1 MVGARMVNVFRSTW
15 WMVTWSVLFVMWGGM
30 FPSNP
35 AAEPGKAL
43 FTNVLAG
50 VYVVMMGGVGGGVV
64 ADRGA
69 EIWAMR
75 RGRRKVFGAGE
86 ARELRSRP
94 A

>member
-50 VYVVMMGGVGGGVV
+50 VYVVMMGASVAAWLPIVV
-64 ADRGA
+64 
-69 EIWAMR
+69 R
-75 RGRRKVFGAGE
+75 RFGR
-86 ARELRSRP
+86 
-94 A
+94 